1 MSGSSEVCNGS
12 LSEDD
17 GISAILSNPSAT
29 DDSGISTGEFS
40 ESSARVSTSAS
51 SSIESPIGSK
61 CSAISE
67 SS

>member
-1 MSGSSEVCNGS
+1 MCNGS

-29 DDSGISTGEFS
+29 DDSGNSTGEFS
-40 ESSARVSTSAS
+40 ESSARVSTNAS

-61 CSAISE
+61 CPAISE